1 MQSEQTLKKLIRYR
15 HELHAIPEISHKEEK
30 TAAYIKK
37 KLEQTDPDSITDKIG
52 GHGLVAIY
60 EGTDP
65 GNGPVLMIRAE
76 LDALAIE
83 EQNEVSYKSEHTG
96 RMHAC
101 GHDGHMAIVLG
112 VAEWLRDHRPKKGQV
127 MLLFQPA
134 EETGEG
140 AERMLSDPKF
150 KEFHFDR
157 GVALHN
163 LPGYKKNTVYIRNKT
178 FALASVGIKITLS
191 GKSSHAAFPEEGI
204 NPSAALAELVNKLCE
219 IQKKLSSSDDT
230 RVLTITY
237 LKVGEPAFGINP
249 GQGEAGVTI
258 RAETD
263 DKAKQLYE
271 RVVKTIEEINNRF
284 ECEVTHEESEPF
296 AATVNDEEGVEK
308 LKQVAKKQSINIEE
322 LDEPIRWSEDF
333 GSFRKKGPI
342 TLFGLGAGEKHETL
356 HSETYDF
363 NDDLIA
369 CGAKTFCE
377 WIKSELNEG

>member
-1 MQSEQTLKKLIRYR
+1 MLSEQTLKKLIRYR

-30 TAAYIKK
+30 TAAYIKE
-37 KLEQTDPDSITDKIG
+37 KLEQTDPDSIIDEIG

-60 EGTDP
+60 NGTDP
-65 GNGPVLMIRAE
+65 ENGPVLMIRAE

-112 VAEWLRDHRPKKGQV
+112 VAEWLRDHRPEKGKV

-157 GVALHN
+157 GFALHN
-163 LPGYKKNTVYIRNKT
+163 LPGYKKNTVYIRSKT

-284 ECEVTHEESEPF
+284 ECEITHEESEPF
-296 AATVNDEEGVEK
+296 AATVNDEDGVEK

-333 GSFRKKGPI
+333 GSFRKNGPI